1 MIISRAIVAAVLG
14 ACAVAGAA
22 PTRADGVWQ
31 QQPTATFSDGST
43 GYFASSCATGELC
56 ARFVEK
62 SGDELDFYNAG
73 STDCFTPKIRMVRL
87 SGGHEVFSSSI
98 KTTGTTAT
106 PSGRAGRVGC
116 LAFANTVL
124 TLDGGRVLYGIFARR
139 STALFFEYQEVP
151 GSSR

>member
-1 MIISRAIVAAVLG
+1 MTISRTIVALVLV
-14 ACAVAGAA
+14 ACVAAAA
-22 PTRADGVWQ
+22 PASADGAWQ
-31 QQPTATFSDGST
+31 QQPTATFSDGSA

-62 SGDELDFYNAG
+62 GGDELDFYNAG
-73 STDCFTPKIRMVRL
+73 STDCFTPKIQMVRR

-98 KTTGTTAT
+98 KTTGTTAL
-106 PSGRAGRVGC
+106 PSSREGRVGC

-124 TLDGGRVLYGIFARR
+124 TLDGGRVLYGVFARR

-151 GSSR
+151 VSSN